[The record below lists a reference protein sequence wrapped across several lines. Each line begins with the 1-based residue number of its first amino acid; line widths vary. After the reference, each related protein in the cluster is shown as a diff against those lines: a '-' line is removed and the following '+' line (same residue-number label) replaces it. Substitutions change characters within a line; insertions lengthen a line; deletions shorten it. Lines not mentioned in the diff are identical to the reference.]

1 MACCRISYALC
12 QRVSFLN
19 APILFPPSSFSLFSL
34 EKDSVCLLRSSSL
47 PFFYFLLILF
57 SRIIVRE
64 ERICVRGETRPP
76 LTSLIGRKW
85 FRSTMIGL
93 ARANF
98 YFALFFL
105 SNQLFES
112 VVFIS
117 NSIFRSNSTLCLLTF
132 HLRQCIDIICIR
144 KNPWRRR
151 KEGKKEGR
159 RTMIV
164 SSDLIA
170 RDPRVS
176 SRFNFSEKRTHSPR
190 FFRRAGL
197 RIMR

>member
-1 MACCRISYALC
+1 MANLASRPLSHRSGFGKLACCRISYALC

-85 FRSTMIGL
+85 FRSMMIGL

-132 HLRQCIDIICIR
+132 HLR
-144 KNPWRRR
+144 
-151 KEGKKEGR
+151 
-159 RTMIV
+159 
-164 SSDLIA
+164 
-170 RDPRVS
+170 
-176 SRFNFSEKRTHSPR
+176 
-190 FFRRAGL
+190 
-197 RIMR
+197 